1 MLKRS
6 IAILLVSLCY
16 ISNLYCIRGPQ
27 IISPCK
33 NKNPVSTTLDIAFT
47 WKGILKPE
55 VTYEIKIAEDPEF
68 TTHLIQLKTSFTS
81 VYFDLPY
88 FEKGK
93 SYYWTVRALYME
105 NQVQIQ
111 TNWAH
116 DDKKDRSYFQ
126 FSIYSETTG
135 NVGYQPV
142 NIAPEN
148 NSTINTLQPDFKW
161 TYPKHTD
168 ANYFI
173 KNINDEWV
181 SPKLE
186 NIIYNLTIS
195 TSKDFQAES
204 KTFEITN
211 DSMALRLTIP
221 WLKKGTK
228 YYWRIKAIYKDP
240 EKTNSKET
248 EWSAFST
255 NPKEPSVFQ
264 TSAQAKGSFG
274 FNAGQ
279 KEEMY
284 DRPKLRSV
292 EKLTSGNNNCFAPAV
307 SKDGQKLS
315 YCSDKYGQTEIYEIS
330 LTDRLTGSGTQ
341 KTVSKKGKFCFNP
354 FWLYNNSDVAFY
366 SNRMG
371 EFWHLFS
378 TTKGTGVTIRDGD
391 LDIEESQEN
400 FELFGSCSS
409 DGKIVYTGK
418 MKNSDS
424 YDLYLL
430 DIKTNSKSQLR
441 QGMFPDISNDDRI
454 VYAYSPDPKAPDD
467 LEIAVGNLEVN
478 GIVDNTIITNDPS
491 KDYDP
496 VFSPDGARIAFVSTR
511 SGNSDIW
518 VMDSDG
524 NNLSQLTYHPMVDR
538 RPQWINNETIVFQSN
553 RDVNEKNEHIY
564 NIFRIKAPK

>member
-1 MLKRS
+1 MLKRV
-6 IAILLVSLCY
+6 IAIMLVSMCY
-16 ISNLYCIRGPQ
+16 ISNLYCIQGPQ

-33 NKNPVSTTLDIAFT
+33 NKNPIISTLNLIFF
-47 WKGILKPE
+47 WKPISKPGAI
-55 VTYEIKIAEDPEF
+55 YEIKIAEDQEF
-68 TTHLIQLKTSFTS
+68 TIHVIQLKTSATS
-81 VYFDLPY
+81 LYFDLPY
-88 FEKGK
+88 FKKGK
-93 SYYWTVRALYME
+93 SYFWTVRALYME
-105 NQVQIQ
+105 NQVQVQ

-116 DDKKDRSYFQ
+116 EDKRDKSYSQ
-126 FSIYSETTG
+126 FTINVESYGS
-135 NVGYQPV
+135 VGYQPV
-142 NIAPEN
+142 NLTPEN
-148 NSTINTLQPDFKW
+148 STVLNTLQPVFRW
-161 TYPKHTD
+161 AYPNHAE
-168 ANYFI
+168 ANYLI
-173 KNINDEWV
+173 RNNQDEWV
-181 SPKLE
+181 SPKLT
-186 NIIYNLTIS
+186 NITYQLAIS
-195 TSKDFQAES
+195 TSKDFTSET
-204 KTFEITN
+204 KTFEIKY
-211 DSMALRLTIP
+211 DSMRLVLTIP
-221 WLKKGTK
+221 WLKKGFK
-228 YYWRIKAIYKDP
+228 YYWRIKAIFLDP
-240 EKTNSKET
+240 EKVKMKESD
-248 EWSAFST
+248 WSTS
-255 NPKEPSVFQ
+255 PSDQKEPSVF
-264 TSAQAKGSFG
+264 TISTQAKGGFG

-284 DRPKLRSV
+284 DRSKLRSV
-292 EKLTSGNNNCFAPAV
+292 EKITSGNNNCFAPAV

-430 DIKTNSKSQLR
+430 DMKTNSKSQLR

-496 VFSPDGARIAFVSTR
+496 VFSPDGTRIAFVSTR

-553 RDVNEKNEHIY
+553 RDVNEKNDHIY
-564 NIFRIKAPK
+564 NIFRIKTPK

>member
-1 MLKRS
+1 MGKRV
-6 IAILLVSLCY
+6 IAIMLVSLFY
-16 ISNLYCIRGPQ
+16 FSNLYSVKGPQ

-33 NKNPVSTTLDIAFT
+33 NKNAINTTLDVIFT
-47 WKGILKPE
+47 WKAIMKPG
-55 VTYEIKIAEDPEF
+55 VMYEIKIAEDQEF
-68 TTHLIQLKTSFTS
+68 TSHVIQLKTAFTS
-81 VYFDLPY
+81 LYFDLPY
-88 FEKGK
+88 FENGK
-93 SYYWTVRALYME
+93 SYFWTIRALYTE
-105 NQVQIQ
+105 NQVPVQ
-111 TNWAH
+111 TSWAH
-116 DDKKDRSYFQ
+116 EDKKDKSYFQ
-126 FSIYSETTG
+126 FSINPEAIG
-135 NVGYQPV
+135 NVGYSPV
-142 NIAPEN
+142 NIFPDN
-148 NSTINTLQPDFKW
+148 NSLVNTLQPVFKW
-161 TYPKHTD
+161 IYPKHKD
-168 ANYFI
+168 ANYLI
-173 KNINDEWV
+173 KNIKDEWV

-186 NIIYNLTIS
+186 NISYHLSIS
-195 TSKDFQAES
+195 PSKDFGPES
-204 KTFEITN
+204 KTFEIFN
-211 DSMALRLTIP
+211 DSSSLYLSIP

-228 YYWRIKAIYKDP
+228 YFWKVKATYKDP
-240 EKTNSKET
+240 EKANLKET
-248 EWSAFST
+248 EWSTSSSIS
-255 NPKEPSVFQ
+255 KEPSVFQ
-264 TSAQAKGSFG
+264 TSAQPKGSFG

-279 KEEMY
+279 KEETF
-284 DRPKLRSV
+284 DKTKLRSV
-292 EKLTSGNNNCFAPAV
+292 EKLTSGNYNCFAPSV
-307 SKDGQKLS
+307 TKDGQRLS

-354 FWLYNNSDVAFY
+354 FWLYNNSDVAFF

-391 LDIEESQEN
+391 LDMEESAEN
-400 FELFGSCSS
+400 FELYGSCSS

-418 MKNSDS
+418 MKNSES

-454 VYAYSPDPKAPDD
+454 VYAYSPDPKTPDD

-496 VFSPDGARIAFVSTR
+496 VFSPDGTRIAFVSTR

-538 RPQWINNETIVFQSN
+538 RPQWINNEIIVFQSN
-553 RDVNEKNEHIY
+553 RDVNDKDEHIF
-564 NIFRIKAPK
+564 NIYRIKVPK